1 MNWGLITNIILLSA
15 FAVLAV
21 FVLLGLYQWISRKS
35 LKRVDKELLWAPL
48 PLALMAATY
57 FIFDK
62 LIILNTRP
70 NGSGEASFPST
81 HVMVVATIFLLASIL
96 LPKYVK
102 SLPVRA
108 ILYAIML
115 TLLVTVSVGRVL
127 ADMHWIS
134 DVIGGLIF
142 AAIFALVYYLIIKL
156 TKGAKHAQHFH
167 PNHQR

>member
-1 MNWGLITNIILLSA
+1 MNWGLITNVILVSA

-21 FVLLGLYQWISRKS
+21 FILLGLYQWIKRKS
-35 LKRVDKELLWAPL
+35 LKKVDKELLWAPL

-62 LIILNTRP
+62 LFILNTRP
-70 NGSGEASFPST
+70 NGSGEPSFPST
-81 HVMVVATIFLLASIL
+81 HVMVTATIFFVAIII

-115 TLLVTVSVGRVL
+115 TLLVTVSAGRVL
-127 ADMHWIS
+127 ADMHWVS

-142 AAIFALVYYLIIKL
+142 AAIFALIYYLAIKL
-156 TKGAKHAQHFH
+156 IKGAKHA
-167 PNHQR
+167 